1 MPALVAGIHVLAKDR
16 QGRRAFILD
25 MKQPGVQVHP
35 LKQMNGYASFNQVF
49 FSDAL
54 VDILVWDE
62 RPTGTITAGHADWIL
77 SRIAMDGGRAVGHH
91 RLLLVALVREAQT
104 CDPRLAAAAF
114 GYGEA
119 SSPRSPVA
127 RTLGWLDS
135 SGITT

>member
-1 MPALVAGIHVLAKDR
+1 MGSRWP
-16 QGRRAFILD
+16 RRCSPSTPPRRTGSEAWT
-25 MKQPGVQVHP
+25 
-35 LKQMNGYASFNQVF
+35 SF

-62 RPTGTITAGHADWIL
+62 RPTGTITAAHADWIL